1 MNKNIFSHIKAL
13 EVVVF
18 FLLFNTMTVL
28 AQKNLVIIDTAFL
41 KCEYKTLYYTD
52 TLKFKEIGRASCRER
67 V

>member
-28 AQKNLVIIDTAFL
+28 AQKNLVIFDTAFL

-52 TLKFKEIGRASCRER
+52 KLKF
-67 V
+67 